1 MTKARKFA
9 IPSLFAAGLVPFGA
23 AADETPAESNTL
35 DKTLLDSIDA
45 VMFGIEE
52 SHRYTLA
59 QHSSHASHSSHGS
72 HGSHGSHR
80 SSSMRIDVPSADA
93 ALATLDGASTRN
105 VSSTPPNSILPSS
118 PAIARKLVV
127 LPGNSK
133 KFRDIVLRVQI
144 ALVSQGYE
152 VGAGDGSLH
161 ARTVAAIYRYQSDVG
176 MVPSGKV
183 TTETL
188 SFLGVQAQ

>member
-9 IPSLFAAGLVPFGA
+9 IPSLLAAGLVPFGA
-23 AADETPAESNTL
+23 GADEGAVEANTVGR
-35 DKTLLDSIDA
+35 TLLDNLDA
-45 VMFGIEE
+45 AIFGIEE

-59 QHSSHASHSSHGS
+59 QHSSHGS

-80 SSSMRIDVPSADA
+80 SHWSSSLGIVAPSADA
-93 ALATLDGASTRN
+93 APTTLEETSTRN
-105 VSSTPPNSILPSS
+105 VSSTPPNSVLPSS
-118 PAIARKLVV
+118 PAIARKLIV

-133 KFRDIVLRVQI
+133 KFRDIIMRVQI
-144 ALVSQGYE
+144 ALISRGYE
-152 VGAGDGSLH
+152 VGAVDGSLH
-161 ARTVAAIYRYQSDVG
+161 ARTVAAIYRYQGDAG

-188 SFLGVQAQ
+188 SFLGVPAQ